1 MTLRRSTGFL
11 NKSGGIKTNKL
22 TNGTFSTDTTG
33 WTASGATLS
42 VSSGSLSI
50 ANSGAAV
57 GQAYQDVSTV
67 VGRIY
72 KVTVDF
78 TKGTGVSGS
87 IRIGTTSSPTSILI
101 SPSYTDAT
109 VSNKA
114 LAFVAIA
121 TTTRITLQ
129 SDSTTSGETAL
140 FDNVVLED
148 VFDGFADI
156 FKGCKINVYT
166 GTQTISAD
174 NAATGTLLYTLTN
187 NDDFGQIFWPHGHQ
201 CDRANYQQFRPR
213 NIQHNWSFLIKNLSF
228 RPSGAP
234 EVRHASRNPIFL
246 FIAAR
251 NQMGFRINFLSPK
264 GAKRK
269 FSGMTKVWDAHN
281 HVSGFIGWG

>member
-187 NDDFGQIFWPHGHQ
+187 NDDGVTGLTWGESSGGVVSKTSTESWKGTAVAAGVAGWFRCYEFGSDPSTLNTVDARFDGAIATSGGEINMSNTTIELGAVQT
-201 CDRANYQQFRPR
+201 CT
-213 NIQHNWSFLIKNLSF
+213 SFTYTQ
-228 RPSGAP
+228 PA
-234 EVRHASRNPIFL
+234 
-246 FIAAR
+246 
-251 NQMGFRINFLSPK
+251 
-264 GAKRK
+264 
-269 FSGMTKVWDAHN
+269 
-281 HVSGFIGWG
+281 